1 MSRGSISLAALLW
14 MVIAFLVLYPLSIL
28 VVESF
33 KIAETGGWGIDNYLE
48 FFQDAYYL
56 KCFGNTLLLS
66 TLVLLTTTVFGV
78 PLAYILAQIPAL
90 GQDGFHRPDPF
101 ADCFA
106 RFCRRIC
113 LYHLFRQMGYRESAP
128 DGDRAD

>member
-14 MVIAFLVLYPLSIL
+14 LVIAFLVLYPLSIL

-33 KIAETGGWGIDNYLE
+33 KIAETGGWGIGNYLE

-66 TLVLLTTTVFGV
+66 TLVLGAAGLHFG
-78 PLAYILAQIPAL
+78 AIPAL
-90 GQDGFHRPDPF
+90 GQDGFHSPDPV
-101 ADCFA
+101 ADCAA

-113 LYHLFRQMGYRESAP
+113 LYHLFGQMGYRESAP
-128 DGDRAD
+128 DGDRTD